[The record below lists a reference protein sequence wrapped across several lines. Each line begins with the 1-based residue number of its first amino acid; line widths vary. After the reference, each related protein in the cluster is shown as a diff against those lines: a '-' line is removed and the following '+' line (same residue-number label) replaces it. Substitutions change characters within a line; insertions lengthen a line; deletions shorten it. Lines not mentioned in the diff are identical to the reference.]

1 MTTLNA
7 QGNFHDSGSAVRG
20 DFEPGDAF
28 YEALMDAHQG
38 LSEDQS
44 HLLNAR
50 LILVM
55 ANHIGDLDVLKQA
68 IQLAKDH
75 LDE

>member
-1 MTTLNA
+1 MTTLNTQA
-7 QGNFHDSGSAVRG
+7 NFHDSGSTVRG

-55 ANHIGDLDVLKQA
+55 ANHIGDLEVLKKA

>member
-1 MTTLNA
+1 MSKLRTQA
-7 QGNFHDSGSAVRG
+7 NFHDSGSKIRG

-75 LDE
+75 LEE

>member
-1 MTTLNA
+1 MRSLINQA
-7 QGNFHDSGSAVRG
+7 NFHANGSDKRG
-20 DFEPGDAF
+20 DLEPGDAF

-38 LSEDQS
+38 LSESQS

-55 ANHIGDLDVLKQA
+55 ANHIGNLDVLKQA
-68 IQLAKDH
+68 IQTARDH
-75 LDE
+75 MD

>member
-1 MTTLNA
+1 MSTLKTQA
-7 QGNFHDSGSAVRG
+7 NFHDSGSAVRG
-20 DFEPGDAF
+20 DFEPGDTF

-55 ANHIGDLDVLKQA
+55 ANHIGDLEVLKQA

>member
-1 MTTLNA
+1 MTALNTQA
-7 QGNFHDSGSAVRG
+7 NFHDSGSSVRG

-38 LSEDQS
+38 LSESQS

-50 LILVM
+50 LILVL
-55 ANHIGDLDVLKQA
+55 ANHVGDLGILKQA
-68 IQLAKDH
+68 IQMAHDH
-75 LDE
+75 LEE

>member
-1 MTTLNA
+1 M
-7 QGNFHDSGSAVRG
+7 RG

-55 ANHIGDLDVLKQA
+55 ANHIGDLEVLKQA

>member
-1 MTTLNA
+1 MSELRTQA
-7 QGNFHDSGSAVRG
+7 HFHESGSAMRG
-20 DFEPGDAF
+20 DFEAGDAF

-38 LSEDQS
+38 LNESQS

-55 ANHIGDLDVLKQA
+55 ANHIGHLDVLKQA
-68 IQLAKDH
+68 IQTARDH
-75 LDE
+75 LE